1 MSVSFKLAWRALRQ
15 NLLTTWIAVFTI
27 SLSGSLFMG
36 AWKTK
41 QSVKV
46 AFAQSAGGFDAV
58 LGARGSQLQL
68 VLNALF
74 HMENSPGIWLG
85 SSMSD
90 SIPPRS
96 GRGISFCLGGYY
108 LGTGWLVP
116 PQLIC
121 EARVETG
128 KKYQVKKA
136 WKNIF

>member
-27 SLSGSLFMG
+27 SLSGGLFMG

-74 HMENSPGIWLG
+74 HMENSRGIWLG
-85 SSMSD
+85 SSMRQFNP
-90 SIPPRS
+90 ILEYPKHILLPW
-96 GRGISFCLGGYY
+96 GIIIWV
-108 LGTGWLVP
+108 TGWLVP
-116 PQLIC
+116 PQVYLRSTSGNR
-121 EARVETG
+121 E
-128 KKYQVKKA
+128 
-136 WKNIF
+136 KNIR